1 VAQKALLKKMVANIS
16 CGRREKK
23 LVEERERGA
32 HGGYSMVSEE
42 IGWWIRSSHSC
53 SQLC

>member
-1 VAQKALLKKMVANIS
+1 VAQEALVKEMVASVS

-32 HGGYSMVSEE
+32 RGGYFIVGE
-42 IGWWIRSSHSC
+42 
-53 SQLC
+53 

>member
-1 VAQKALLKKMVANIS
+1 VAQESLVIEMVASVS

-32 HGGYSMVSEE
+32 RGGYSMVGEE
-42 IGWWIRSSHSC
+42 MGWWIRSGHSC